1 MLLSNSYFK
10 EIQNIYRQYI
20 TEKTNCPVTEIIFSF
35 IKKKSKFYFL
45 IAKTLSFDVIDFKG
59 LWICLAIVLAISII
73 LKFIPL
79 KFLKVSSTLEAK
91 VDTKRKIK
99 EKYEER
105 TTKLLSITNKLLERN
120 ESAFS
125 LSVDQ
130 FKESLNYNNTISNQ
144 VLSQVESLQQKI
156 HHFQE

>member
-1 MLLSNSYFK
+1 M
-10 EIQNIYRQYI
+10 
-20 TEKTNCPVTEIIFSF
+20 
-35 IKKKSKFYFL
+35 
-45 IAKTLSFDVIDFKG
+45 
-59 LWICLAIVLAISII
+59 
-73 LKFIPL
+73 

-156 HHFQE
+156 HHLQE